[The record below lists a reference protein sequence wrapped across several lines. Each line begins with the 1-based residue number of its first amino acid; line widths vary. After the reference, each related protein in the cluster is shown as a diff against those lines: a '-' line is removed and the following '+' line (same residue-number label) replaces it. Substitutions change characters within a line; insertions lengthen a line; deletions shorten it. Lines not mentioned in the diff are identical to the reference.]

1 MKTWKR
7 WLPFLLVNILVS
19 AVTTLLVLIVWSR
32 LNPAT
37 RLTLEVSNPGL
48 QSATQ
53 QPIGEVAL
61 PAIDVETLN
70 IINVIAAGDVANEVI
85 ILERVGEGELNLTGW
100 QVMDEQNHVF
110 VFPELVIFKG
120 QLEIYTRIGT
130 NTVNR
135 LFWGMTEPVW
145 SSEEKV
151 ILYDTASQMRAEFT
165 IP

>member
-37 RLTLEVSNPGL
+37 TLTLEVSNPGL
-48 QSATQ
+48 QTATQ
-53 QPIGEVAL
+53 QPVGELAL
-61 PAIDVETLN
+61 PAMDVETLN
-70 IINVIAAGDVANEVI
+70 IINVIAAGDVANEVV

-100 QVMDEQNHVF
+100 QVMDEQNLVF
-110 VFPELVIFKG
+110 VFPELVIYKG

-135 LFWGMTEPVW
+135 LFWGMTDPVW
-145 SSEEKV
+145 SSGEKV
-151 ILYDTASQMRAEFT
+151 TLYDTASQMRAEFT